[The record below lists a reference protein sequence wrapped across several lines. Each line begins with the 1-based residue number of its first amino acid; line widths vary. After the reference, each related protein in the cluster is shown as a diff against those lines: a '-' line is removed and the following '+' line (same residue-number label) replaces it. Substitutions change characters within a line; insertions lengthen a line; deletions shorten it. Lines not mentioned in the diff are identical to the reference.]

1 MEGSCLPGAR
11 TLVRRKLKI
20 ASRYLLHVVQTV
32 NCCCPRT
39 PGVTG
44 TVRSGHTGAW
54 SPVVTSG
61 HPPQPADQWRQT
73 LRGWPAA
80 CHRKLARESRLCLQ
94 I

>member
-1 MEGSCLPGAR
+1 MFTWGQDTCEAEAQNCEC
-11 TLVRRKLKI
+11 
-20 ASRYLLHVVQTV
+20 LLHVVQTV

-44 TVRSGHTGAW
+44 VTGAGW
-54 SPVVTSG
+54 AHWPVVTSG

-80 CHRKLARESRLCLQ
+80 CHRKLARESLCLQ
-94 I
+94 T

>member
-1 MEGSCLPGAR
+1 MFTWGQDTCEAEAQNCEYL
-11 TLVRRKLKI
+11 
-20 ASRYLLHVVQTV
+20 YLLHVVQTV

-44 TVRSGHTGAW
+44 VTGAGW
-54 SPVVTSG
+54 AHWPVVTSG

-80 CHRKLARESRLCLQ
+80 CHRKLARESLCLQ